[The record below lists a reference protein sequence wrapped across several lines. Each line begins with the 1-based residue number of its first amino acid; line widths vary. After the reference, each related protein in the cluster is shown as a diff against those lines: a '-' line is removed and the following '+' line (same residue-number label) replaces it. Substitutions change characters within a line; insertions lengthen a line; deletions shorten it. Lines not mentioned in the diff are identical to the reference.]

1 MYYCENDTFYGFLLL
16 DCLELSTPSG
26 QKGGSV
32 PVLPVFSTLC
42 KAKEC
47 LKIKRVLIKKGRGK
61 PDSGDHIKGF
71 FSLLINAISESLWLY
86 NVSSTDSNW
95 SQSQSS
101 HWH

>member
-16 DCLELSTPSG
+16 ACLELSTPSG

-47 LKIKRVLIKKGRGK
+47 LKIKRVLIKTKGEENQILVTI
-61 PDSGDHIKGF
+61 IKVF
-71 FSLLINAISESLWLY
+71 FA
-86 NVSSTDSNW
+86 SN
-95 SQSQSS
+95 
-101 HWH
+101 